1 MKKAIAYAA
10 TAIILGFALMMLP
23 KIMGNQ
29 PTAGTPMT
37 EDARNEFFPSYLGD
51 SSKKEA
57 LGLTSHPMNLLPSS
71 LIFFS
76 GLIAALAAYT
86 VLKRRTI

>member
-1 MKKAIAYAA
+1 MKKAITYAA
-10 TAIILGFALMMLP
+10 TAILLGFALMMLP
-23 KIMGNQ
+23 KIMETQ
-29 PTAGTPMT
+29 PTGTPMT
-37 EDARNEFFPSYLGD
+37 EDTRNEFFPFYLGD

-57 LGLTSHPMNLLPSS
+57 LGLMNLLPSS